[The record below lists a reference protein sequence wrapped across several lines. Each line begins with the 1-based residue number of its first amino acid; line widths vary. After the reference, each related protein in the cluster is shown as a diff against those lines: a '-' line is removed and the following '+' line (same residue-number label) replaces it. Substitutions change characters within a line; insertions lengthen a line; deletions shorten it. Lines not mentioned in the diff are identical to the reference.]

1 MKNYQRGFIMTAACT
16 DKLPAAVERSRVL
29 LINGSG
35 RDERTERMIRLSK
48 ELLEAE
54 GVEADVLDPAIHQ
67 STHVYEKWLFA
78 HAVIIITPAGSPAIA
93 QHFKPAIDRLA
104 GAGYPRHLADLAYG
118 VVVHG
123 EPHDVDN
130 TRSSLTDWLDTLGMV
145 DADTFATLDR
155 YMGYREPDDDFAYQ
169 GDEDYQQEVR
179 NVARAVSTAV
189 ADLRA
194 GKLSPPERRL
204 ARNRGA

>member
-1 MKNYQRGFIMTAACT
+1 MTAACT
-16 DKLPAAVERSRVL
+16 DQAIAAPERSRVL
-29 LINGSG
+29 LINGSEH
-35 RDERTERMIRLSK
+35 DERTCRMIRLSK

-54 GVEADVLDPAIHQ
+54 GVETDVLDPALHQ

-78 HAVIIITPAGSPAIA
+78 HAVIIIAPAGSSTIA
-93 QHFKPAIDRLA
+93 QRFKPAIDRLA
-104 GAGYPRHLADLAYG
+104 GAGYPKHLADLAYG

-123 EPHDVDN
+123 EPGDVDD

-145 DADTFATLDR
+145 DSDTFATLDR

-169 GDEDYQQEVR
+169 GDEDYQAEVR